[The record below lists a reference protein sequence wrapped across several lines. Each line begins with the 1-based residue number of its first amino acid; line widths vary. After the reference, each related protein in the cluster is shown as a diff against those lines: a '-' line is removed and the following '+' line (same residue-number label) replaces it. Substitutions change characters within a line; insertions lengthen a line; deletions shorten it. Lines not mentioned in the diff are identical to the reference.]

1 MFIYLLL
8 TKKRLLDY
16 EEGVFIINIEED
28 FELDKNLGTHSL
40 QLLKELVSLINSQ
53 NFLSIIII
61 SATLI
66 DVIKNEQSRLLNRLS
81 GIEVNSIFSSRQISW
96 LRARRNSIVHH
107 VGPTDGLLGGEK
119 EEKVLLHDA
128 NKSVQII
135 NKFLKSLL
143 R

>member
-1 MFIYLLL
+1 MKKELSLL
-8 TKKRLLDY
+8 
-16 EEGVFIINIEED
+16 IIEED

-40 QLLKELVSLINSQ
+40 QILKELVSLMNSQ

-119 EEKVLLHDA
+119 EEKFLLHDA

-135 NKFLKSLL
+135 DKFLKSFL

>member
-1 MFIYLLL
+1 M
-8 TKKRLLDY
+8 KKGLSS
-16 EEGVFIINIEED
+16 FIIEEY
-28 FELDKNLGTHSL
+28 FELNQNLGPHSL
-40 QLLKELVSLINSQ
+40 KILKELKSVVNNQNSLSV
-53 NFLSIIII
+53 III

-66 DVIKNEQSRLLNRLS
+66 DVIKNERSNLLNKLS
-81 GIEVNSIFSSRQISW
+81 GVEINSKFSSRQISW

>member
-1 MFIYLLL
+1 MKKEVSLL
-8 TKKRLLDY
+8 
-16 EEGVFIINIEED
+16 IIEED
-28 FELDKNLGTHSL
+28 FELDKNLGSHSL

-66 DVIKNEQSRLLNRLS
+66 DDIKNEQSRLLNRLS

>member
-1 MFIYLLL
+1 MRKGLLSL
-8 TKKRLLDY
+8 
-16 EEGVFIINIEED
+16 NIEEY
-28 FELDKNLGTHSL
+28 FELDKNLGPHSM
-40 QLLKELVSLINSQ
+40 QILKELKSVINNQNSLSV
-53 NFLSIIII
+53 IIM

-66 DVIKNEQSRLLNRLS
+66 DVIKNEQSKLFNRLS

-107 VGPTDGLLGGEK
+107 VGPTDGLLGGER

>member
-1 MFIYLLL
+1 MKKELSLLIL
-8 TKKRLLDY
+8 
-16 EEGVFIINIEED
+16 EEH
-28 FELDKNLGTHSL
+28 FELEKNLGTHSL
-40 QLLKELVSLINSQ
+40 QMLKELKNVINS
-53 NFLSIIII
+53 NNVLSVIII

-81 GIEVNSIFSSRQISW
+81 GIEINSIFSSRKISW

-135 NKFLKSLL
+135 NKLLKSLL

>member
-1 MFIYLLL
+1 MRKGLLSL
-8 TKKRLLDY
+8 
-16 EEGVFIINIEED
+16 NIEEY
-28 FELDKNLGTHSL
+28 FELDKNLGPHSM
-40 QLLKELVSLINSQ
+40 QILKELKSVINNQNSLSV
-53 NFLSIIII
+53 IIM

-66 DVIKNEQSRLLNRLS
+66 DVIKNEQSKLLNRLS

-107 VGPTDGLLGGEK
+107 EGPTDGLLGGEK

-135 NKFLKSLL
+135 DKFLKSFL